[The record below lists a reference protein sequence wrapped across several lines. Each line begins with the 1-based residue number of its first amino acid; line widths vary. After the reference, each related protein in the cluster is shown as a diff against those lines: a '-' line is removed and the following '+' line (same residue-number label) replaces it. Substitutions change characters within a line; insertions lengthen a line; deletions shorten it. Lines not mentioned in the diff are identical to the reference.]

1 MRGVRVV
8 VAAEAFGDG
17 LDAAAVAEAIVTGWR
32 RVAPGDGIVVAGP
45 GEVAEVAGA
54 DLVVTAVPVVD
65 WQVLRD
71 SPLAALAAASDEHGL
86 PCVVLAG
93 RVLAGHRELGAIGVD
108 AALGTDG
115 PADAAALA
123 ALAGRVATRW
133 SR

>member
-1 MRGVRVV
+1 MRVVRVV
-8 VAAEAFGDG
+8 VAPEAFGDG
-17 LDAAAVAEAIVTGWR
+17 LDAAAVAAAIVTGWH
-32 RVAPGDGIVVAGP
+32 RVAPDDVVVAD
-45 GEVAEVAGA
+45 VAGA
-54 DLVVTAVPVVD
+54 DLVVTAVRVLD

-86 PCVVLAG
+86 PCVVLAE

-108 AALGTDG
+108 AAVETERSVG

-123 ALAGRVATRW
+123 ALAERVAARW